1 MIKPQAVCECEKEF
15 VTRKYETMQ
24 RTGRPSPQA
33 LCITFLIS
41 ILNFILNKFSIKK
54 KSDSHI
60 SKEIGLHC
68 RINNRLVVTKV
79 TVYTDH
85 MNSFILI
92 SRKQF
97 KSSERPFCVF
107 YH

>member
-15 VTRKYETMQ
+15 VKRKYETMQ

-41 ILNFILNKFSIKK
+41 ISTSSLSKK

-60 SKEIGLHC
+60 SKEICLHC
-68 RINNRLVVTKV
+68 RINNRLVVTEV
-79 TVYTDH
+79 TVNTDH